1 MSVLVTGAAGFIG
14 SHVVKYFSNPLL
26 CDVIDAYG
34 VYLPD
39 EINFDTNKP
48 DVVYHLGAMSST
60 TETDTYKIAQN
71 NIAFSCFL
79 LEECVKHR
87 VPFVYASSASVYGT
101 GNHGFKENA
110 PTSPINYYAI
120 SKSSFDDIASQKAK
134 DHPEATI
141 VGLRYF
147 NVYGSGEDHKKDMA
161 SPIHKFF
168 VQSKESGTIRIF
180 EGSEKFVRDFIHVS
194 DVAKITKSANN
205 FPSGIY
211 NVGTGVSRSFLDV
224 ATIISSYTNA
234 KIVVIP
240 FPDHLIGKYQSITC
254 SENSK
259 INNYYPV
266 HRLSLEDGIK
276 KFIK

>member
-1 MSVLVTGAAGFIG
+1 LSVLVTGACGFIG
-14 SHVVKYFSNPLL
+14 RHVANCFSNSLL
-26 CDVIDAYG
+26 CDVIEADN
-34 VYLPD
+34 VWSPD
-39 EINFDTNKP
+39 EIDFDLEKP
-48 DVVYHLGAMSST
+48 DVVYHLGAISST
-60 TETDTYKIAQN
+60 TESDTYKIAQN
-71 NIAFSCFL
+71 NISFSCFL
-79 LEECVKHR
+79 LEECVKHN

-101 GNHGFKENA
+101 GKYGFKENA
-110 PTSPINYYAI
+110 STSPINYYAI
-120 SKSSFDDIASQKAK
+120 SKASFDDIASQKAK
-134 DHPEATI
+134 DHPEATV

-168 VQSKESGTIRIF
+168 VQSEESGTVRIF

-194 DVAKITKSANN
+194 DVAKITKSARH

-224 ATIISSYTNA
+224 ATLISSHTKA

-240 FPDHLIGKYQSITC
+240 FPDHLIGKYQSLTC

-259 INNYYPV
+259 INNYYPPT
-266 HRLSLEDGIK
+266 RLSLEDGIK